1 MNLKNI
7 FTIALIFLLSACT
20 SKSSVIFTEFQNESI
35 LTIRPRSG
43 HISLTLRC
51 NLISKNPTLKIYS
64 PVNLEK
70 KFAFYTD
77 GKYEVYYSGI
87 KNDRYVFSQENSK
100 KILNSMYKS
109 KTLVIKTSSGVKTS
123 IQLEGINKVIRK
135 YFTQCL

>member
-7 FTIALIFLLSACT
+7 FTFPLILFLSACT
-20 SKSSVIFTEFQNESI
+20 SKSSVIFTQFQNESI

-51 NLISKNPTLKIYS
+51 NLISKTPTVRIFS
-64 PVNLEK
+64 PASLEK

-77 GKYEVYYSGI
+77 GKYAVYYADI

-100 KILNSMYKS
+100 KILNSMYRS

-123 IQLEGINKVIRK
+123 IQLEGINKVVK
-135 YFTQCL
+135 KHLTQCL